1 MVCGETADS
10 HSGSAAVGSGVLT
23 AEGTIFF
30 TGLVRGMKNP
40 SLQVSSLFH
49 GLGAENVISG
59 EAFGGSTVDLLLS
72 LASDPSSCHDI
83 ILQCFHWKFVKDK
96 FKPAGSPSWIS
107 ITSGATDNASIFS
120 RSVDSTGVSLEFL
133 HSCDCASN
141 KVDDVVPNLE
151 HGGKTDGDPD
161 KDSNKEPDG
170 VTDGE
175 PLVLQTATYGSEFA
189 AASWVERSASG
200 HHGFYHVRS
209 AVNVSDILS
218 KHWGYQQAWPLLR
231 PLLFWKGD
239 TKDLIDLEE

>member
-1 MVCGETADS
+1 MYIS
-10 HSGSAAVGSGVLT
+10 N
-23 AEGTIFF
+23 
-30 TGLVRGMKNP
+30 LV
-40 SLQVSSLFH
+40 
-49 GLGAENVISG
+49 
-59 EAFGGSTVDLLLS
+59 
-72 LASDPSSCHDI
+72 PSSEDI
-83 ILQCFHWKFVKDK
+83 WSIYNASKPKDVHRRK
-96 FKPAGSPSWIS
+96 KPGIPYESRTNHLHGFLS
-107 ITSGATDNASIFS
+107 SIFS
-120 RSVDSTGVSLEFL
+120 RSVGSTGVSLVCI
-133 HSCDCASN
+133 HSWGCASN

-151 HGGKTDGDPD
+151 HGGKTDGNPD

-170 VTDGE
+170 ATDGE

-209 AVNVSDILS
+209 AANVSDILS